1 MAKNQKYHKTNY
13 PGVTFIESK
22 AIGSNKTERVYYI
35 TYRRNGRLIFEKAG
49 RQFVDDMTP
58 ARAASM
64 RSRRIEGK
72 ELPNKAERAAR
83 IAAEEAKSAIWT
95 VNKLWD
101 LYCENWPGNKSL
113 KNEKIKYE
121 NAIRNGIGKKEPG
134 KLVPLDIDRIRL
146 KWQKAGKKTM
156 AARVLELLRRT
167 INYGVKRG
175 LVEPINFKIEI
186 PRLNN
191 QTTEDLSPEQ
201 IKKLIEV
208 LNADEDQTA
217 ANVMRLALF
226 SGMRRGE
233 IFKLKW
239 EDIDFRRGFITLV
252 DPKGGTDQKIPLN
265 EAARMVFENIRWN
278 GESEYV
284 FPGRFSGDH
293 LTDCRKSFARIAKA
307 AEFPPGFRPLHG
319 LRHVYGSMMASS
331 GKVDIYTLQKL
342 MTHKSPL
349 MTQRYAHLRDKTLRN
364 AANVAADIIERVTID
379 KDENKNV
386 INLAHLCR
394 FLTKNS
400 EKRLF

>member
-22 AIGSNKTERVYYI
+22 AIGSNKSERIYYI

-49 RQFVDDMTP
+49 RKFVDDMTP
-58 ARAASM
+58 ARAAAM

-72 ELPNKAERAAR
+72 ELPNKAERAAKK
-83 IAAEEAKSAIWT
+83 AAKEAQSAHWT
-95 VNKLWD
+95 INKLWD
-101 LYCENWPGNKSL
+101 LYCENRPENKSL

-121 NAIRNGIGKKEPG
+121 NAIRNGIGKKEPNE
-134 KLVPLDIDRIRL
+134 LVALDIDRIRL

-167 INYGVKRG
+167 INYGIKRG
-175 LVEPINFKIEI
+175 LIKPINFKIEI

-201 IKKLIEV
+201 IRRLIEV
-208 LNADEDQTA
+208 LDSDEDQTA

-226 SGMRRGE
+226 TGMRRSE

-239 EDIDFRRGFITLV
+239 DDIDFRRGFITLV

-265 EAARMVFENIRWN
+265 ETTRIVFENIQWD

-284 FPGRFSGDH
+284 FPGRFPGKH
-293 LTDCRKSFARIAKA
+293 LTNCRKSFIRIAKA
-307 AEFPPGFRPLHG
+307 AEFPQGFRPLHG

-331 GKVDIYTLQKL
+331 GKIDMYTLQKL

-349 MTQRYAHLRDKTLRN
+349 MTQRYAHLRDEALRN
-364 AANVAADIIERVTID
+364 ASNVAADIIEKATNNNSITD
-379 KDENKNV
+379 NV
-386 INLAHLCR
+386 VN
-394 FLTKNS
+394 FDPSKG
-400 EKRLF
+400 